1 MASAPTGVNA
11 PENSAI
17 STCPELPG
25 DDLYA
30 HAATQHLEQLDAFLT
45 GKELLVVAQGGDS
58 DAVRQIV
65 DFDLSEIPELPPE
78 HPQHERRH
86 ESRIK
91 NRMQNSVNEMKRQAT
106 RFREWTAIYVYIRQS
121 TMKNSPMFSRELLN
135 LCDLSIARAGRA
147 AVPGGHFDGPLAYRM
162 LRHKLLG
169 GSRTDTD
176 KDYYRTAERLQRSSH
191 LADGCAANEYA
202 KKAYAFLVY
211 IRPNL
216 VQAYDDDETTKYLID
231 LMPKCLREGGRRI
244 KNELINSGRQHDFP
258 HVISKCRELVLEEQ
272 KAAPPCAPRHRVGRL
287 VPARWDERAVIYG
300 MGEGRLSER

>member
-17 STCPELPG
+17 TTCPELPG

-30 HAATQHLEQLDAFLT
+30 HAATQHSEQLDAFLT

-86 ESRIK
+86 ETRIR
-91 NRMQNSVNEMKRQAT
+91 NRMQNEVNEMKRQAT

-135 LCDLSIARAGRA
+135 LCDLSLARSGRA
-147 AVPGGHFDGPLAYRM
+147 AVPGGQFDGPLAYRM

-169 GSRTDTD
+169 GSRIDTD
-176 KDYYRTAERLQRSSH
+176 KDYYRTAERLQ
-191 LADGCAANEYA
+191 
-202 KKAYAFLVY
+202 
-211 IRPNL
+211 
-216 VQAYDDDETTKYLID
+216 
-231 LMPKCLREGGRRI
+231 
-244 KNELINSGRQHDFP
+244 
-258 HVISKCRELVLEEQ
+258 
-272 KAAPPCAPRHRVGRL
+272 
-287 VPARWDERAVIYG
+287 
-300 MGEGRLSER
+300 